1 MTGAGYRDEDMQFR
15 RVAGPPLYQHTA
27 EGPVRYVV
35 VANEDG
41 VLGYLWVS
49 DAADAAGYVARRS
62 GGDVAMNSGGY
73 WLRKLRPGK
82 AEGLPPSQAL
92 ATLPVD
98 SGSPMTGR
106 IVTGSEGT
114 APSLAVLKELAG

>member
-1 MTGAGYRDEDMQFR
+1 MQFR
-15 RVAGPPLYQHTA
+15 RVSGPPLYQHTA

-41 VLGYLWVS
+41 VLGYLWVP
-49 DAADAAGYVARRS
+49 
-62 GGDVAMNSGGY
+62 
-73 WLRKLRPGK
+73 L
-82 AEGLPPSQAL
+82 
-92 ATLPVD
+92 D

-114 APSLAVLKELAG
+114 APSLTVLKELAG